1 VRGFEVV
8 TRQLS
13 LVSAVLCAAAVVL
26 AYGLGSSYIR
36 RLPHHAGYCL
46 TPVDDAV
53 VGRHVRPRHSF
64 VIVVDGLSLSFADKF
79 VSRQRLARE
88 GQCRVMQV
96 GPITVS
102 RPVYAVLSTGLEQD
116 RTGCRN
122 NDETSP
128 LAAESIWEISRRA
141 GLKVHGVSALAWW
154 EQLFPC
160 GFDRYDILP
169 IDDDPFSSVDTAG
182 EPADLTLVHPL
193 FVDHAGH
200 EHGAA
205 SAEYA
210 AAAERVDRQI
220 TSFLETIDLG
230 QDLVVL
236 TADHGHASYGG
247 HGGPQPEIAEVLT
260 CIAGRGVAR
269 ASDVGRM
276 QSRSLAP
283 TLALLLGIP
292 FPRHMRAV
300 EDDLDVIFDIA
311 DTHALSREYLAD
323 RRAAIERFRSANSA
337 ALQSWLGDDAPASWT
352 RFYEKKAREQQTKLA
367 VGLLAIGLG
376 LFARFRR
383 RGGGVRRA
391 LGFIVWAAATV
402 AVTLATYRA
411 MRGSLDFTSIN
422 SRAEFI
428 RVGAG
433 VSLAVAILAMLVHW
447 SIFRDGGRWV
457 ADELTLVAVVV
468 AANLLHLF
476 VYGWPLGFPLPG
488 PGLLFF
494 PFFAPLFLAVHAT
507 IGAIACAVDVARL
520 ARSREVSST
529 Q

>member
-1 VRGFEVV
+1 VQRFNSVRW
-8 TRQLS
+8 QLS
-13 LVSAVLCAAAVVL
+13 LVSCVLCGAAVVL
-26 AYGLGSSYIR
+26 AYGLGSTYIR
-36 RLPHHAGYCL
+36 RLPHHAGFCL
-46 TPVDDAV
+46 TPVDDTV

-64 VIVVDGLSLSFADKF
+64 VIVVDGLTLSFADKF
-79 VSRQRLARE
+79 VSTQRLAAE

-128 LAAESIWEISRRA
+128 LAAESIWEVARRA
-141 GLKVHGVSALAWW
+141 GLEVHGVSALAWW
-154 EQLFPC
+154 QQLFPR
-160 GFDRYDILP
+160 GFDRYDILS
-169 IDDDPFSSVDTAG
+169 IDEDPFAWVNTTL

-193 FVDHAGH
+193 YVDHEGH

-205 SAEYA
+205 STEYA
-210 AAAERVDRQI
+210 AAAERADRQI
-220 TSFLETIDLG
+220 MSFLETIDLA

-260 CIAGRGVAR
+260 CFAGRGVAR

-283 TLALLLGIP
+283 SLALLLGIP

-300 EDDLDVIFDIA
+300 EDDLEVIFDIA
-311 DTHALSREYLAD
+311 DTRVLMPEYLAD
-323 RRAAIERFRSANSA
+323 RRAAIERFRLASSV
-337 ALQSWLGDDAPASWT
+337 ALQGWLGDDAPASWT
-352 RFYEKKAREQQTKLA
+352 RFYAKKARDQQTKLA
-367 VGLLAIGLG
+367 VGLVAIGIG

-391 LGFIVWAAATV
+391 IGFIVWATATI
-402 AVTLATYRA
+402 AVTLATYRT

-422 SRAEFI
+422 ARAEFI
-428 RVGAG
+428 RAGLG
-433 VSLAVAILAMLVHW
+433 VSLVVAILAMLVHR
-447 SIFRDGGRWV
+447 SIFRDRARWV
-457 ADELTLVAVVV
+457 ADELMLVAVVV
-468 AANLLHLF
+468 AANLLHLV

-494 PFFAPLFLAVHAT
+494 PFFAPLFLVVHAM
-507 IGAIACAVDVARL
+507 IGAIACAADVVRS
-520 ARSREVSST
+520 ARSREVT
-529 Q
+529 